1 MKMLVLGGSGHIGRR
16 LLAHM
21 AVTPGFTTLSA
32 SRGHKPM
39 TEGVATI
46 RLDTRDET
54 ALAAAFVDMDCIV
67 NCVAGD
73 ASSIAD
79 GAAKLVNAARTAGYP
94 AIIHLSTMSVYGRQ
108 EGTLDED
115 ARLDP
120 ELGWYAQAKCA
131 AEQEIERYVDLGG
144 NAVILRPGCVYGPGS
159 QLWVGRI
166 ARLLHAGRLGDLG
179 VHGDGWSNLV
189 HVDDVCHAVLA
200 AIPLMLHVH
209 GTHDTGKP
217 AVFNLAAPDSPR
229 WNEYFRDMALA
240 IGAVPLRRL
249 GIGRVRADA
258 YVASPAVKIAEK
270 IADRIGLD
278 RSRLPDPLPPGL
290 LHLFGQ
296 HIRLDSHR
304 AEAQLDMAWT
314 PYAEGLNDSVQAFHA
329 AT

>member
-1 MKMLVLGGSGHIGRR
+1 MKILVLGGSGHIGRR

-21 AVTPGFTTLSA
+21 AVTPGLVTVSA
-32 SRGHKPM
+32 SRGRKPA
-39 TEGVATI
+39 TAGVAAI
-46 RLDTRDET
+46 RLDIRNEV
-54 ALAAAFVDMDCIV
+54 ALAVALADVDCVV

-73 ASSIAD
+73 AASIAD
-79 GAAKLVNAARTAGYP
+79 GATTLVNAARTAGHP
-94 AIIHLSTMSVYGRQ
+94 GIIHLSTMSVYGRQ

-120 ELGWYAQAKCA
+120 ELGWYAQAKCL

-144 NAVILRPGCVYGPGS
+144 YAVILRPGCVYGPDS

-179 VHGDGWSNLV
+179 TQGDGWSNLV

-200 AIPLMLHVH
+200 AIHLMPNI
-209 GTHDTGKP
+209 HDHRETGKP

-229 WNEYFRDMALA
+229 WNEYFRDLALA
-240 IGAVPLRRL
+240 IGAVPLRRI
-249 GIGRVRADA
+249 GIGRVKADA
-258 YVASPAVKIAEK
+258 YIASPAVKIAEK
-270 IADRIGLD
+270 IAYHIGLD
-278 RSRLPDPLPPGL
+278 RSRFPDPLPPGL

-296 HIRLDSHR
+296 QIRLDSHR

-314 PYAEGLNDSVQAFHA
+314 PYATGLNDSVQSIHA
-329 AT
+329 AS